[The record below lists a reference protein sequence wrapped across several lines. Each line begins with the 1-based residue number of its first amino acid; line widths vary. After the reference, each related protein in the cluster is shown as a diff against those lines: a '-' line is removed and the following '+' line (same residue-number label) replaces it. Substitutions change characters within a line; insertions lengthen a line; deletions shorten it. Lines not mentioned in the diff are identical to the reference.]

1 MTVPL
6 SGFSRP
12 AMMIEQRRF
21 SATARADQTN
31 EFAFAHC
38 RAHAIERLH
47 ETGRGR
53 ETFRDVVDR
62 ELARRDNFQLLTD
75 G

>member
-1 MTVPL
+1 
-6 SGFSRP
+6 
-12 AMMIEQRRF
+12 MMIEQCRF
-21 SATARADQTN
+21 STTTRADETN
-31 EFAFAHC
+31 KFAFAHVQ
-38 RAHAIERLH
+38 AHAIERLH
-47 ETGRGR
+47 ETSRGR